1 MHYALSDDFTAQ
13 PERTNFWR
21 KFDGRNQFRIIS
33 DNFIQVF
40 SQWVVKPD
48 GKGYTKMWEYTQ
60 DQPILDAGERWE
72 GSNPSRKVIFCVTP
86 VEGNDS
92 PPPVLLVVNQ
102 QVAKQILTLATE
114 LQGLTVADF
123 IIIAS
128 GTGTNKTYSV
138 MNGQPSPLNPE
149 LADLGRKFDMLA
161 EL

>member
-33 DNFIQVF
+33 DKFIQVF

-60 DQPILDAGERWE
+60 QQPILDAGERWE

-92 PPPVLLVVNQ
+92 PPPVLLVVN
-102 QVAKQILTLATE
+102 
-114 LQGLTVADF
+114 
-123 IIIAS
+123 
-128 GTGTNKTYSV
+128 
-138 MNGQPSPLNPE
+138 
-149 LADLGRKFDMLA
+149 
-161 EL
+161 

>member
-33 DNFIQVF
+33 DKFVEVF
-40 SQWVVKPD
+40 SQWVVKAD
-48 GKGYTKMWEYTQ
+48 GKGYTRMWPHR
-60 DQPILDAGERWE
+60 DPQPQLAAGEQWE
-72 GSNPSRKVIFCVTP
+72 GSNPSRKVVFCVTP
-86 VEGNDS
+86 VEGNDA

-102 QVAKQILTLATE
+102 QVAKQILTLANE

-123 IIIAS
+123 VIIAQGS
-128 GTGTNKTYSV
+128 GTQKSYTV
-138 MNGQPSPLNPE
+138 MNAQPSPLNPE
-149 LADLGRKFDMLA
+149 LATLGEKFDMLA